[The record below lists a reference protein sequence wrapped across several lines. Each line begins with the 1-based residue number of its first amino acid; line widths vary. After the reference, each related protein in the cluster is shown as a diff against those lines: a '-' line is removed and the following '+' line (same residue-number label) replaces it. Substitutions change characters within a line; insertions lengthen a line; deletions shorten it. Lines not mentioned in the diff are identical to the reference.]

1 MSRKLLTLSLE
12 SLLLLVACNPSATER
27 LGLLQQNIVNGEL
40 SGVEDNAIVKL
51 ESADDTGAIH
61 NCTATLVAP
70 NLIITALH
78 CVSNN
83 NALPYT
89 CDANGDLAAGPG
101 GQIGTLNLASKIS
114 VKSGSTPTTKAVA
127 KGLEIFAAQTT
138 TVCHNDIALVLL
150 DRVLDQPP
158 ASLPISSIRLFN
170 GVEPGASVRIVG
182 YGQGSDDGDSGT
194 VPRHSRS
201 GLIVAR
207 VGSSEFRPVGDG
219 IPPRT
224 FTTNGPGGCP
234 MDSGGPALS
243 DNNAVVGVFSQFV
256 GDCASPTTVNYF
268 TEVAP
273 FRGDV
278 ILGAFTAAG
287 YEPWLEGNMEP
298 GLYGTGGNVGAG
310 GETST
315 GGADNATAG
324 GAGGASSSTGA
335 DTSGGATLA
344 ATTSSGGTSG
354 ATAVNNA
361 SGGADAGSPGS
372 AAAMGG
378 TLSASGGAPPDIGGS
393 SHEVTIF
400 DRGPSPGG
408 SCACRF
414 NPSRNYGLGF
424 LGLVVA
430 GLGARRRRSR
440 DASWGTLR
448 NSRNVIRLESEQP
461 WSDIHPRITLEPHAR
476 PRPRFAT
483 RRQRNPV
490 HRVLEHRPTT

>member
-1 MSRKLLTLSLE
+1 VSRKLLTLSLE
-12 SLLLLVACNPSATER
+12 SLLLFAACNPSATER
-27 LGLLQQNIVNGEL
+27 LDLLRQNIVNGEL

-61 NCTATLVAP
+61 SCTATLVAP

-83 NALPYT
+83 NVLPFT

-158 ASLPISSIRLFN
+158 VSLPISSIQLFN
-170 GVEPGASVRIVG
+170 GVEPGESVRIVG

-207 VGSSEFRPVGDG
+207 VGSSDFRAVGDG

-243 DNNAVVGVFSQFV
+243 DNNAVVGVFSQYV
-256 GDCASPTTVNYF
+256 GDCTSPTTVNYF

-273 FRGDV
+273 FRDNV
-278 ILGAFTAAG
+278 ILGAFAAAG
-287 YEPWLEGNMEP
+287 YEPWLEGNSEP

-324 GAGGASSSTGA
+324 GAGGVSSSMSA
-335 DTSGGATLA
+335 AGGATSA
-344 ATTSSGGTSG
+344 ASTSSGGG
-354 ATAVNNA
+354 ATNA
-361 SGGADAGSPGS
+361 SGGADAGSLGS

-393 SHEVTIF
+393 SHEVIIY
-400 DRGPSPGG
+400 DKGPSSGG

-414 NPSRNYGLGF
+414 TPNRNYGLGF
-424 LGLVVA
+424 LGLVAA
-430 GLGARRRRSR
+430 GLGARRRR
-440 DASWGTLR
+440 
-448 NSRNVIRLESEQP
+448 
-461 WSDIHPRITLEPHAR
+461 AR
-476 PRPRFAT
+476 AAR
-483 RRQRNPV
+483 
-490 HRVLEHRPTT
+490 